1 MGDKIQ
7 EGIDSLYFELK
18 PALVKEDLPTARQYL
33 GSAMMGSHV
42 SPLQTNM
49 LIPMENL
56 LSSNLDAE
64 EDGWTKAV
72 RKISTDV
79 DDMKDYV
86 STTDWKGAR
95 ASWESARANALKVL
109 TDMNKRADKA
119 YFIAPDADY
128 ETKRYDVWLQRRKDE
143 LAERNQK
150 GTLAVMR

>member
-1 MGDKIQ
+1 MGIQ

-18 PALVKEDLPTARQYL
+18 PALVKEDIANARQYL

-42 SPLQTNM
+42 SPLQTKM

-79 DDMKDYV
+79 DDVKEYI

-95 ASWESARANALKVL
+95 ASWESARVNTLKVIA
-109 TDMNKRADKA
+109 DMNARADQA
-119 YFIAPDADY
+119 YFVAPDESY
-128 ETKRYDVWLQRRKDE
+128 EDKRYSVWLQRRKDE

-150 GTLAVMR
+150 GT